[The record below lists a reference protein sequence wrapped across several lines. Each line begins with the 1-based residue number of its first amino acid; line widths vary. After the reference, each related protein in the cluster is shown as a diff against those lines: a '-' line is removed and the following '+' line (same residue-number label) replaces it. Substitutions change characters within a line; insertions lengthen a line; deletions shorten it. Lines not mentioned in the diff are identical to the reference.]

1 MANEVATQLDV
12 QVYDYLRQPYA
23 RIIIPEEDGSYR
35 GEIMEFPGC
44 ISSGDDP
51 SSTLESLEGVAM
63 AWLTAALE
71 NGQPIPDPVELSNDF
86 SGRFVLRIPKS
97 LHKKATWCAEREGVS
112 LNQFI
117 SYSLAE
123 TVGERR
129 RMTNITLNVLP
140 ITTYFR
146 GSLPATFTSMLS
158 TINAAA
164 LQHGAARLLTSPE
177 GSDA

>member
-1 MANEVATQLDV
+1 MTNNVATQLDV

-23 RIIIPEEDGSYR
+23 RIIIPEDDGSFR

-51 SSTLESLEGVAM
+51 SETLRSLEGVAM

-71 NGQPIPDPVELSNDF
+71 NGQSIPDPVELSSDF

-97 LHKKATWCAEREGVS
+97 LHKKATWYAEREGVS

-123 TVGERR
+123 SVGERR
-129 RMTNITLNVLP
+129 APAAVFVAVYSTATPAQIKSSSLQTANWAPTWFSGNGP
-140 ITTYFR
+140 YFR
-146 GSLPATFTSMLS
+146 AIGGPD
-158 TINAAA
+158 
-164 LQHGAARLLTSPE
+164 ARSK
-177 GSDA
+177 